1 MAKSLAFISLRTKL
15 YIMKLKIIVLFIT
28 LITSSITAQNKV
40 GTINEDKII
49 NLMPEAKTVV
59 KMAQEYGAKLDSS
72 FSIKLKDFQERLD
85 KFRKE
90 EKEMG
95 ELMKK
100 TVMKELADLEQEVK
114 RYQDNGNK
122 LMQLKQQELMRPLYK
137 KLNDVITEI
146 AKKEGYSQILTTTGN
161 QFAYID
167 EKFDITKL
175 VMDKLGI
182 KEPEVKE

>member
-1 MAKSLAFISLRTKL
+1 MKS
-15 YIMKLKIIVLFIT
+15 KIIILFIA
-28 LITSSITAQNKV
+28 LVSSITVAQTKV
-40 GTINEDKII
+40 GTINNDYII
-49 NLMPEAKTVV
+49 NLMPEAKTVI
-59 KMAQEYGAKLDSS
+59 KMSQDYGTKLDSS
-72 FSIKLKDFQERLD
+72 FSIKLKDFQERVD

-100 TVMKELADLEQEVK
+100 TVMKELSALEQDIK
-114 RYQDNGNK
+114 RYQDNGSK
-122 LMQLKQQELMRPLYK
+122 LMQLKQEELMRPLYK
-137 KLNDVITEI
+137 KLNDAIEQVV
-146 AKKEGYSQILTTTGN
+146 KEHGYTQIFTTTGN

-182 KEPEVKE
+182 KEPEIKE